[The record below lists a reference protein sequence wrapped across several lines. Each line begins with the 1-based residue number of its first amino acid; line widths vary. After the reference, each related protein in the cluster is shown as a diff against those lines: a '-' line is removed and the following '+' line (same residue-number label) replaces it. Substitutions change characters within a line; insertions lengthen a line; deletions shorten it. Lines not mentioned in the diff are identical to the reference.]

1 MTGNMDANRTGIAM
15 IQHHLTDRVLADYAA
30 GDLAEAFGLVVA
42 VHLSMC
48 DACRAQA
55 MALDA
60 LGGAVLEGGGEAAMG
75 SGALE
80 AVMSRLGA
88 VPEAVARPRRARGD
102 LPAPLMDYIGG
113 GLDSVKW
120 QSVGKGVRQAILPTD
135 RAASARLLRIPGG
148 VAVPDHGHRGMEMT
162 LVLKGA
168 FCDETGRFGPGDV
181 EIADDDLEH
190 TPVAE
195 AGGDCLCLA
204 ATDAPLRFR
213 GLVPRLAQ
221 SFFRI

>member
-1 MTGNMDANRTGIAM
+1 MSKGMTGNETEIR
-15 IQHHLTDRVLADYAA
+15 HHLTDRVLADYAA
-30 GDLAEAFGLVVA
+30 GNLAEAFGLVVA

-60 LGGAVLEGGGEAAMG
+60 LGGAVLEGGNEAAME

-80 AVMSRLGA
+80 AVMGRLGA
-88 VPEAVARPRRARGD
+88 VPLAAPRPAPRRARGA

-113 GLDSVKW
+113 DLEAVKW
-120 QSVGKGVRQAILPTD
+120 RSVGKGVRQAILPTD

-168 FCDETGRFGPGDV
+168 FCDETGWFGPGDV
-181 EIADDDLEH
+181 EIAGDDLEH

-195 AGGDCLCLA
+195 VGGDCLCLA

-213 GLVPRLAQ
+213 GLMPRLAQ
-221 SFFRI
+221 PFFRI

>member
-1 MTGNMDANRTGIAM
+1 MANTIR
-15 IQHHLTDRVLADYAA
+15 HHLSDEVLAGYVA
-30 GDLAEAFGLVVA
+30 GDLPEAFGLVVA

-48 DACRAQA
+48 DDCRAQA

-60 LGGAVLEGGGEAAMG
+60 LGGAVLDAGEAPAM
-75 SGALE
+75 SAGALE
-80 AVMSRLGA
+80 AVMGRLGA
-88 VPEAVARPRRARGD
+88 TPVAPAPRVARRGV

-113 GLDSVKW
+113 DLDAVKW
-120 QSVGKGVRQAILPTD
+120 RSVGKGVRQAILPTD

-162 LVLKGA
+162 LVLQGA
-168 FCDETGRFGPGDV
+168 FADETGRFGPGDV
-181 EIADDDLEH
+181 EIAGDDLEH

-195 AGGDCLCLA
+195 AGADCICLA